1 VIDDWKET
9 TVPNPFGGMGN
20 LGNMGGLMK
29 QAQKMM
35 EQAKK
40 TEEELAAARVEGSSG
55 GGMVKVSATGAGE
68 VLEVTIDPEVVDPND
83 VEMLQDLVVTA
94 VREAI
99 EKATA
104 LRADRMKDLTGGLS
118 IPGLF

>member
-1 VIDDWKET
+1 M
-9 TVPNPFGGMGN
+9 PNPFGGLGN
-20 LGNMGGLMK
+20 LGNMGNIMK

-40 TEEELAAARVEGSSG
+40 TEEELAGTRVEGSSG
-55 GGMVKVSATGAGE
+55 GGMVKVAATGAGE
-68 VLEVTIDPEVVDPND
+68 ILEITIDPEVVDPND

-99 EKATA
+99 EKAAAIRT
-104 LRADRMKDLTGGLS
+104 DKMKDLTGGMS

>member
-1 VIDDWKET
+1 M
-9 TVPNPFGGMGN
+9 PNPFGGMGN
-20 LGNMGGLMK
+20 LGNMGNIMK

-40 TEEELAAARVEGSSG
+40 TEEELAATRVEGSSG

-94 VREAI
+94 VREAM

>member
-1 VIDDWKET
+1 
-9 TVPNPFGGMGN
+9 VPNPFGGMGG
-20 LGNMGGLMK
+20 LGNMGNMLK

-55 GGMVKVSATGAGE
+55 GGMVKVLATGTGE
-68 VLEVTIDPEVVDPND
+68 VLEVKIDPEVVDPQD

-104 LRADRMKDLTGGLS
+104 MRADRMKDLTGGMS

>member
-1 VIDDWKET
+1 M
-9 TVPNPFGGMGN
+9 PNPFGGMGN
-20 LGNMGGLMK
+20 MGSIMK

-40 TEEELAAARVEGSSG
+40 AEEDLSAARVEGSSG
-55 GGMVKVSATGAGE
+55 GGMVKVAATGAGE
-68 VLEVTIDPEVVDPND
+68 VLEVIIDPQVVDPED

-104 LRADRMKDLTGGLS
+104 LRADRMRDLTGGLS

>member
-1 VIDDWKET
+1 
-9 TVPNPFGGMGN
+9 VPNPFGGMGN
-20 LGNMGGLMK
+20 LGNMGNIMK

-40 TEEELAAARVEGSSG
+40 TEQELAATRVEGSSG
-55 GGMVKVSATGAGE
+55 GGMVKVSATGIGE
-68 VLEVTIDPEVVDPND
+68 ILEVTIDPQVVDPED

-94 VREAI
+94 VREAQ

>member
-1 VIDDWKET
+1 
-9 TVPNPFGGMGN
+9 VPNPFGGMGN
-20 LGNMGGLMK
+20 MGNIMK

-40 TEEELAAARVEGSSG
+40 AEEELAGARVEGSSG
-55 GGMVKVSATGAGE
+55 GGMVKVLATGAGE
-68 VLEVTIDPEVVDPND
+68 VLEVTIDPEVVDPQD

>member
-1 VIDDWKET
+1 M
-9 TVPNPFGGMGN
+9 GG
-20 LGNMGGLMK
+20 LGNMGNMLK

-35 EQAKK
+35 DQAKK

-55 GGMVKVSATGAGE
+55 GGMVKVLATGTGE
-68 VLEVTIDPEVVDPND
+68 VLEVKIDPEVVDPQD

-99 EKATA
+99 EKSTA
-104 LRADRMKDLTGGLS
+104 MRADRMKELTGG
-118 IPGLF
+118 